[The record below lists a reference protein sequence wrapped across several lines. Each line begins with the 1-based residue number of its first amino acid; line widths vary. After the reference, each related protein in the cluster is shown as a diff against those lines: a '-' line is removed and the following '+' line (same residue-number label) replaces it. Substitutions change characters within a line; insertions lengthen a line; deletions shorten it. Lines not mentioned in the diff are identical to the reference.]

1 MTREEIIKGNKLI
14 AEFMGFVRYFPNMTL
29 ESDLSKFY
37 YYPYNDRIF
46 DEGLYTSTKM
56 TSQEGYYVNQCIRE
70 NHHLKNMQFHSSW
83 GWLMPVVQKIATL
96 GFKVTLE
103 FEEKPYLNSISIQ
116 ENSTGEYIEEDYE
129 DMDYEIE
136 SDIHLVWFNVVNF
149 IKWKLQ

>member
-1 MTREEIIKGNKLI
+1 MTQEEIIKGNKLI

-46 DEGLYTSTKM
+46 DEGLYTSTIKM

-83 GWLMPVVQKIATL
+83 GWLIPVIGKIYSLNEYTKYKDYTSNIVCE
-96 GFKVTLE
+96 GGIYINTKFIEVT
-103 FEEKPYLNSISIQ
+103 FR
-116 ENSTGEYIEEDYE
+116 D
-129 DMDYEIE
+129 
-136 SDIHLVWFNVVNF
+136 VVDF
-149 IKWKLQ
+149 IKWYNKNKEINE

>member
-14 AEFMGFVRYFPNMTL
+14 AEFMG
-29 ESDLSKFY
+29 
-37 YYPYNDRIF
+37 
-46 DEGLYTSTKM
+46 
-56 TSQEGYYVNQCIRE
+56 E

-116 ENSTGEYIEEDYE
+116 EISTGEYIEEDYE

-149 IKWKLQ
+149 IKWKLQQKIRYSFG